1 MKFVIASALFIC
13 LMRGIATTD
22 YCDPSLCG
30 EDETHIACDNDGDF
44 LSDCPDDARLLEI
57 DEEAQDIL
65 VAAHNAVR
73 EEWASGQGKVPEKAC
88 RMATVHWDD
97 ELASLAELNVKQC
110 KMEHDE
116 CHSTKEYPN
125 SGQNLFYTGYK
136 GGNPPDL
143 NGILE
148 MAVKDWAEE
157 GDFVDEEILAEYP
170 DNYEGP
176 TIGHFT
182 MVAQELNVAVGCA
195 VSNYV
200 NERGFNTF
208 LVACN
213 YATTNFITL
222 PVYRACSSA
231 GEECTSGPNPEYPA
245 LCSSDEDV
253 VYN

>member
-1 MKFVIASALFIC
+1 S
-13 LMRGIATTD
+13 
-22 YCDPSLCG
+22 
-30 EDETHIACDNDGDF
+30 N
-44 LSDCPDDARLLEI
+44 CPDDARLLEI
-57 DEEAQDIL
+57 DQDAQDVL

-73 EEWASGQGKVPEKAC
+73 QQWASGKGKVRVKAC

-97 ELASLAELNVKQC
+97 ELARLAEYNVKQC

-116 CHSTKEYPN
+116 CHNTKVYPN
-125 SGQNLFYTGYK
+125 SGQNLFFTGYK
-136 GGNPPDL
+136 GGSPPDL

-148 MAVKDWAEE
+148 LAVKDWAGE
-157 GDFVDEEILAEYP
+157 GQYVNKAILREYP

-213 YATTNFITL
+213 YATTNFITN

-231 GEECTSGPNPEYPA
+231 AAECTTGSNSQYPA
-245 LCSSDEDV
+245 LCSSDEEIA
-253 VYN
+253 Y